1 LQDAVEFLA
10 NLMIPKSE
18 HNDPVASQK
27 FRSRSI
33 ANLSGAI
40 VMPTTVQFDRE
51 LCGRTIEIQ
60 DVTADWMLTSKFVA
74 CKISVPQMP
83 PTSVLSVGGLL
94 AQRSGTIH
102 EESF

>member
-1 LQDAVEFLA
+1 LQDAVEFLV

-18 HNDPVASQK
+18 HNNPFASQK
-27 FRSRSI
+27 LRSRSI

-60 DVTADWMLTSKFVA
+60 NVAVQWMLTAKFVA

-83 PTSVLSVGGLL
+83 PKGALRVGGLL
-94 AQRSGTIH
+94 A
-102 EESF
+102 